1 MKLINCL
8 RPYGEHYKTLL
19 KDIKEDSQNE
29 WLYFQ
34 WMGRLKKWQNPL
46 YLQIQCHSCQN
57 SGSVYCKTMT
67 CQTLK
72 FMSHT

>member
-34 WMGRLKKWQNPL
+34 WMGRLKKMAKSTVL
-46 YLQIQCHSCQN
+46 TN
-57 SGSVYCKTMT
+57 SVSFLSK
-67 CQTLK
+67 LW
-72 FMSHT
+72 

>member
-34 WMGRLKKWQNPL
+34 
-46 YLQIQCHSCQN
+46 
-57 SGSVYCKTMT
+57 
-67 CQTLK
+67 
-72 FMSHT
+72 